1 MKPHKLNQETIEVLC
16 RELRLGLPKHEACP
30 LVGINRRTLQ
40 RWRKRFSWV
49 NDAVVKAEEDG
60 REKSQYRFW
69 LRHHNRGKRY
79 WKGWD
84 PNKTPKYRAPSF
96 RKQFKAIHGVP
107 FTTLVKK
114 LRGA

>member
-60 REKSQYRFW
+60 REKRQYRFW

-84 PNKTPKYRAPSF
+84 PNKTPKYRAPGF
-96 RKQFKAIHGVP
+96 REQFRRIHGVP
-107 FTTLVKK
+107 FTTLVSK